1 MLSPSAA
8 SENVVAYCAGLRGA
22 LSVSLYVKHQT
33 RPPPPGHVYHSVC
46 FTRCSA
52 LVSVYSD
59 LSTQTMHAARRP
71 TARPLYRGRCI
82 SYNIAIWNATI
93 YRLACWATIW
103 SLVDLRHA
111 LTNTW
116 QFAHLIMRSDC
127 CKTSEQPGSRGSSQ
141 PIVSRYWTET
151 RKPNL
156 RKHHRALL
164 VALAGGVANTILT

>member
-33 RPPPPGHVYHSVC
+33 RPPPPPGYVSHSVC

-52 LVSVYSD
+52 LVSANSGP
-59 LSTQTMHAARRP
+59 STQTTHA
-71 TARPLYRGRCI
+71 ARPLYRGRCI
-82 SYNIAIWNATI
+82 SYNIAISNATI

-164 VALAGGVANTILT
+164 AALAGGVANTILT